1 MTRAALARRPRSQDF
16 NNTPLHYACRYC
28 QLSICKMLR
37 RAGAEVNQINE
48 LGITPLGFA
57 AMFNQPEPRQGAY
70 IKMIKWLIREGA
82 KVNVVDKGGHTPL
95 EIAASW
101 GNMKLVSF
109 LLQKDGRV
117 RREVEYLSIKAP
129 SPVDVAATDEVK
141 HLLKTKLKKELADF
155 AALKLARQEAEL
167 RRLEALEI
175 EKENE
180 KKRLKSEARK
190 AARMEQRALKR
201 YGADTAGRAMESAI
215 EAALQ
220 REQLEQA
227 KADAM
232 EALKDTSGIWKKES
246 RNKWVFE
253 RGVSKTQAQMASVT
267 EEAQTLIDDMQGAE
281 QRQMLQRRWKAMTG
295 LEITEDH
302 VVMGGNAGKKKQVIR

>member
-1 MTRAALARRPRSQDF
+1 MTRAALARRPPSQDF

-28 QLSICKMLR
+28 NLSICKMLR

-141 HLLKTKLKKELADF
+141 HLLKTKLRKEQADF
-155 AALKLARQEAEL
+155 AAVAATSWLLVGVGVGGGVWASPAPCKARHASSTSARRRAPRSTRNTRASAPACAAEKASPLLPLLASPSAP
-167 RRLEALEI
+167 A
-175 EKENE
+175 
-180 KKRLKSEARK
+180 AW
-190 AARMEQRALKR
+190 AAR
-201 YGADTAGRAMESAI
+201 
-215 EAALQ
+215 
-220 REQLEQA
+220 
-227 KADAM
+227 
-232 EALKDTSGIWKKES
+232 
-246 RNKWVFE
+246 
-253 RGVSKTQAQMASVT
+253 
-267 EEAQTLIDDMQGAE
+267 
-281 QRQMLQRRWKAMTG
+281 
-295 LEITEDH
+295 H
-302 VVMGGNAGKKKQVIR
+302 VCHG